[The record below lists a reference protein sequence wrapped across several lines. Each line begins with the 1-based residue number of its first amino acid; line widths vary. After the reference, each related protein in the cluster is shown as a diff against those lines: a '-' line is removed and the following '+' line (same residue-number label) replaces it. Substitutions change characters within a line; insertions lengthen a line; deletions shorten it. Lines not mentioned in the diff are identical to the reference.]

1 MKRLLLGLVAAAML
15 ASLSSLAGVAG
26 AVPSAVPTAKP
37 MLGTSRYPGA
47 VGFGQVK
54 PTRLGF
60 GKQVMVCR
68 IHWDSWGGQIAL
80 GTGVGS
86 RVDPTTYKHIPSAV
100 VVYLFKLKT
109 IQGKPAYTGLNF
121 GPVPTQ
127 HAHPIKAC

>member
-1 MKRLLLGLVAAAML
+1 MKHSVGLVAAAILVSLSLL
-15 ASLSSLAGVAG
+15 ASVAG

-37 MLGTSRYPGA
+37 MLGTSPFPGA

-60 GKQVMVCR
+60 GKQVQVCR

-86 RVDPTTYKHIPSAV
+86 RVDPKTYKQIPAAV
-100 VVYLFKLKT
+100 VVFLYKLKMF
-109 IQGKPAYTGLNF
+109 QGKPAYTGLDF
-121 GPVPTQ
+121 VPVPTQ
-127 HAHPIKAC
+127 HARPIKAC

>member
-1 MKRLLLGLVAAAML
+1 MKRLLGLVAAATLVSLSLL
-15 ASLSSLAGVAG
+15 ASVAI
-26 AVPSAVPTAKP
+26 AVPRAVPTAKP
-37 MLGTSRYPGA
+37 MLGTSRFPGA
-47 VGFGQVK
+47 VAFGQVK

-80 GTGVGS
+80 GTGVGW
-86 RVDPTTYKHIPSAV
+86 RVDQTYKRIPSAV
-100 VVYLFKLKT
+100 VVYLYKLKT
-109 IQGKPAYTGLNF
+109 VQGKPAYTGLDF